1 MLLLEANRVVPVPRL
16 VEAAWDGC
24 PPTSAPHQIRKAVAE
39 LRQRIPGGAEMILT
53 DGPGY
58 RAAVGEDH
66 LDLSQYRSR
75 LRRARKAAEEGQRGA
90 AADELRA
97 AMELWRGPV
106 MAGFGGSVIDAAS
119 AALEEQHLAAAEQL
133 FSLQLASGEAGL
145 IVGELRVL
153 VNQHPLRETLRG
165 QLMLALYRT
174 GRQAEALE
182 EYGRVRHLLAEE
194 LGIDPG
200 ATLTDLYEKILRQS
214 PELGPPEPLR
224 EPAVLPSGP
233 VASPAEAGAP
243 AFPPPP
249 PGPSAAQ
256 PPAPSA
262 SEPTALLPPRAMPP
276 APPQPTAPGPAL
288 PSSPSTLPYALPD
301 FSGRAAELEWIRQTA
316 LDQDGGWAHIIAID
330 GMGGSGKTALAV
342 QAAHQLAPYWPDS
355 QLFVDMRGFTPGQE
369 PLSPAAALDA
379 LLASAGVPSEELPDD
394 PAART
399 VLWRSITARRRLLIV
414 LDNAAT
420 AEQVMPLIPASP
432 NCLTIVTS
440 RPRLVDL
447 DGARWLT
454 LDVLTDGDARELL
467 GRTLGEECF
476 DREPEACAQLIGL
489 CGGLPLA
496 IRISAA
502 RLRNRSH
509 WTIQRLVDRLCDETR
524 RLDELNSTGRS
535 VAVVLRMSYQAMDED
550 RRTAFRLLGLHP
562 GRNIDPADAGAL
574 FDCRPDDAE
583 EILEHLLDAHLLE
596 QHEPGWYR
604 MHDLVRSFCRG
615 LLGTRQAEEEENQA
629 VRRLLDHYLLT
640 AENACDTLFPKRP
653 RFPEFLPEGWSL
665 HPDFATADEAL
676 RWLDR
681 QRDNLLSAVDLA
693 VERELLL
700 HAAYLPRALG
710 FHSHIRN
717 YPHDLQE
724 TNRAAVAAARSL
736 RQPVLLRISLTN
748 LAMGQWRLG
757 LYEESAAHLREAL
770 EVARAGDRLGEAVC
784 MSRLGQ
790 VYNSLGEFGAALE
803 LLTGSAELQHELGQV
818 REEAVSLG
826 LLGSVNARLGRY
838 RESADAAARSLALY
852 REIGEISN
860 SIVSLSTLSL
870 ALLGLRQPQTALER
884 LDEALELCDRLDKP
898 ANTALILSYYA
909 DAHVM
914 LGRPEEALVYIER
927 ATELAANETTARRAT
942 VENAAGR
949 VLRALGRFSEAR
961 TRHRRALELS
971 SGIAFRYETA
981 QALHGLADTDK
992 ELGDAESSED
1002 CRRRADELFTAM
1014 GVPLDARA
1022 LA

>member
-16 VEAAWDGC
+16 VEAAWDDN
-24 PPTSAPHQIRKAVAE
+24 PPISASHQIRKAVAE

-58 RAAVGEDH
+58 RASVGEDQ

-75 LRRARKAAEEGQRGA
+75 LRRARKAVEEGRRALA
-90 AADELRA
+90 AEELRA

-133 FSLQLASGEAGL
+133 FSLQLSAGEASSV
-145 IVGELRVL
+145 VGELRVL

-194 LGIDPG
+194 LGIDPSG
-200 ATLTDLYEKILRQS
+200 ALTKLYEDILRQS
-214 PELGPPEPLR
+214 PELALPEPVR
-224 EPAVLPSGP
+224 EPTAPPATAPSP
-233 VASPAEAGAP
+233 PSAE
-243 AFPPPP
+243 
-249 PGPSAAQ
+249 PGPTTPSAL
-256 PPAPSA
+256 PAPSA
-262 SEPTALLPPRAMPP
+262 ASMPSAASTPSAVP
-276 APPQPTAPGPAL
+276 APPLPAM
-288 PSSPSTLPYALPD
+288 PSAPSTLPYALRD
-301 FSGRAAELEWIRQTA
+301 FSGRAAEMDWIRETA
-316 LDQDGGWAHIIAID
+316 LDKDGVWAHIVAID

-369 PLSPAAALDA
+369 PLSSAAALDA

-399 VLWRSITARRRLLIV
+399 ALWRSITAQRRLLIV

-420 AEQVMPLIPASP
+420 ADQVMPLIPASP
-432 NCLTIVTS
+432 DCLTIVTS

-447 DGARWLT
+447 DGARWLS
-454 LDVLTDGDARELL
+454 LDVLTDDDATELL
-467 GRTLGEECF
+467 ARTLGREWVE
-476 DREPEACAQLIGL
+476 REPEACAQLIRL
-489 CGGLPLA
+489 CGRLPLA

-535 VAVVLRMSYQAMDED
+535 VAVVLRMSYQAMDD
-550 RRTAFRLLGLHP
+550 GKRTAFRLLGLHP

-574 FDCRPDDAE
+574 LDCHPHDAE
-583 EILEHLLDAHLLE
+583 EVLEHLLDAHLLE

-604 MHDLVRSFCRG
+604 MHDLVRSFARG
-615 LLGTRQAEEEENQA
+615 LLGTEQAAEQENQA
-629 VRRLLDHYLLT
+629 VGRLLDHYVLT
-640 AENACDTLFPKRP
+640 AESACDTLFPKRP
-653 RFPEFLPEGWSL
+653 RFPEFLPPGRPL
-665 HPDFATADEAL
+665 HPGFATADEAL
-676 RWLDR
+676 QWLDR
-681 QRDNLLSAVDLA
+681 QRDSLLSAVDLA
-693 VERELLL
+693 VRNGHLL

-736 RQPVLLRISLTN
+736 GQPVLLRISLTN

-770 EVARAGDRLGEAVC
+770 DVARGGDRLGEAVC

-790 VYNSLGEFGAALE
+790 VYNSLGKFAEALE
-803 LLTGSAELQHELGQV
+803 LLTGSARVQQELGQV

-826 LLGSVNARLGRY
+826 LLSSVNARLGRY
-838 RESADAAARSLALY
+838 QEAADAAARSLALY

-860 SIVSLSTLSL
+860 SIVSLSTLAL
-870 ALLGLRQPQTALER
+870 ALLGLRRPQTALER
-884 LDEALELCDRLDKP
+884 LDEALQLCDRLNKP
-898 ANTALILSYYA
+898 ANTALILSYCA
-909 DAHVM
+909 DAYVM
-914 LGRPEEALVYIER
+914 LGRPEQALPYIER
-927 ATELAANETTARRAT
+927 AAELAAAETTARRAT

-949 VLRALGRFSEAR
+949 VLRALGKFSEAR
-961 TRHRRALELS
+961 DRHRNAHDLA

-981 QALHGLADTDK
+981 QALHGLARAGE
-992 ELGDAESSED
+992 ELGDYGSAQEH
-1002 CRRRADELFTAM
+1002 RRRADELFAEM
-1014 GVPLDARA
+1014 GVPREARR